1 MLKKATFHGFK
12 AFADRVEIDFSSGV
26 TAVVGPNGSGKSNIS
41 DGIRWV
47 MGETSA
53 KSLRGGSMKDVIF
66 SGCDTRKASIQAEVS
81 IELDNR
87 LRILPRMDMDTVVI
101 TRKAHISGKSEFFI
115 NEQPARLKDIQEIF
129 LDTGLGSN
137 SYSMISQEQTKRLL
151 SEKVEERRAIFEEAA
166 GIVMMKNEKETTEE
180 RLDEVEK
187 DFVRLHDILKELER
201 QVKPLQKQSEKAKQ
215 YVKIKTVLDETE
227 TDFLSFKFQRLSKE
241 EQVVIND
248 LNLKVN
254 ALNECTSKITDLEE
268 KLKDVKEELKSLNT
282 SIFSTQEEKAKIKEN
297 IDSLQS
303 LISIN
308 EERIIQSESE
318 LSEVN
323 GEIGEIEEK
332 FSVSVEEFNSKKNR
346 FQELE
351 KLIFD
356 NNQAKDKVVKDLFHL
371 QIEITSSKDKTE
383 HLREE
388 IASLYNEY
396 QEAKLRF
403 EQYNRNE
410 ERFLNEMD
418 SLSERKRNAEQ
429 NLSVS
434 KETLESIQ
442 KEFQENSNVIQELS
456 GKHQFHIT
464 ELNNKQRLASE
475 YNASL
480 VQLEST
486 LAKEKTTLDSLESS
500 LENFEGYYEGVKNV
514 LKNKSKLEGVLDV
527 VSNLFT
533 PVDGYEVALD
543 SLLNAS
549 AQNIVVSTIQNAK
562 KAVNFLKE
570 NRMGRATFVPL
581 NDLTIRT
588 FSNEELNIINKY
600 KGISPALSSIHH
612 SSELKPLFQHLI
624 GRNLIATDMEAAV
637 KFYEETRL
645 KIKISTLDGDILQP
659 GTISGGTRNKKGL
672 ISKRKEMD
680 TLRESVKTNEQKLLE
695 TKENAQNLKRS
706 IELIT
711 NEKESLL
718 KALDLEKEK
727 NGQIKLKLESA
738 QHNLEIAKN
747 NIKEQDVL
755 VKDLKYQYEESKRT
769 SSSLYNKYH
778 EKENLHAQK
787 NEELSSLIQQLRS
800 NEELYNSAKQ
810 TETACL
816 IEIEKYEEE
825 KRNLTDFISE
835 QENGKDSFE
844 KRLEFLQTK
853 KYSNETK
860 IHTANEENVQYKEQL
875 HTFSESFSSLNTSVN
890 EQQMKKNEIQTYVD
904 TSESSLTELRDSFT
918 DLKEVNHKLE
928 IQKTN
933 YINQKE
939 QIIKRAFEAYHLREN
954 DLLQAQ
960 QLNINEE
967 ATEKEIKTLLKE
979 LKTIGS
985 VNLESIK
992 DFEELNERYQT
1003 EKAQLEDI
1011 KEAKKDLE
1019 MLLKDVSKEMTER
1032 FTVTFKEVSKHF
1044 EKIFVELFG
1053 GGHAKLSL
1061 EDPKKPLNSR
1071 ILITAQPPGKKPK
1084 KIELLSGGEKNLTV
1098 CALVFAIIKA
1108 SPSPFVYLDEID
1120 APLDDANVSRFAF
1133 YLKKFGEQTQFIV
1146 VTHRKGTMMAAD
1158 SLFGV
1163 TQEEQGITTV
1173 FPYHL
1178 EQPSSPLEQSDT
1190 EVGT

>member
-1 MLKKATFHGFK
+1 
-12 AFADRVEIDFSSGV
+12 VEIDFSSGV

-66 SGCDTRKASIQAEVS
+66 SGCDTRKASTQAEVS

-87 LRILPRMDMDTVVI
+87 LRILPRIDMDTVVI

-129 LDTGLGSN
+129 LDTGLGSS

-151 SEKVEERRAIFEEAA
+151 SEKTEERRAIFEEAA

-180 RLDEVEK
+180 RLEEVEK

-201 QVKPLQKQSEKAKQ
+201 QVKPLQKQSGKAKQ
-215 YVKIKTVLDETE
+215 YLTIKNVLDETE

-241 EQVVIND
+241 EQVIINE
-248 LNLKVN
+248 LELKTNELKECASNIASLEKNLKN
-254 ALNECTSKITDLEE
+254 Y
-268 KLKDVKEELKSLNT
+268 KEELKLLND
-282 SIFSTQEEKAKIKEN
+282 SIFSTQEEKSKVKEN
-297 IDSLQS
+297 IDSLQNS
-303 LISIN
+303 ISIN
-308 EERIIQSESE
+308 KERILQSENE
-318 LSEVN
+318 LSEVS
-323 GEIGEIEEK
+323 GEIEEIEDK
-332 FSVSVEEFNSKKNR
+332 FSVSVEEFNSKRNR

-356 NNQAKDKVVKDLFHL
+356 SNQTKDKVVKDLFHL

-383 HLREE
+383 QLREE

-403 EQYNRNE
+403 EQHNRNE
-410 ERFLNEMD
+410 EKFLSEMD
-418 SLSERKRNAEQ
+418 SLGERKKNAEQ

-456 GKHQFHIT
+456 GKHQFHIN
-464 ELNNKQRLASE
+464 ELNNKQRTVNDYS
-475 YNASL
+475 SRI
-480 VQLEST
+480 VQLETT
-486 LAKEKTTLDSLESS
+486 LAKEKAILDSLESS
-500 LENFEGYYEGVKNV
+500 LENFEGYYEGVKNI
-514 LKNKSKLEGVLDV
+514 LKNKTQLDGILDV
-527 VSNLFT
+527 VGNLFT
-533 PVDGYEVALD
+533 PVDGYEIALD

-549 AQNIVVSTIQNAK
+549 AQNIVVSTIQSAK

-570 NRMGRATFVPL
+570 KRMGRATFIPL
-581 NDLTIRT
+581 DDLTIRT
-588 FSNEELNIINKY
+588 FSSEELNIINKY
-600 KGISPALSSIHH
+600 QGISPALSAIQYTDK
-612 SSELKPLFQHLI
+612 LKPLFQHLI
-624 GRNLIATDMEAAV
+624 GRNLIATNMEAAV

-680 TLRESVKTNEQKLLE
+680 TLRESVKINGQKLLE
-695 TKENAQNLKRS
+695 AKENAQSLKKA

-718 KALDLEKEK
+718 KSLEIEKEK

-747 NIKEQDVL
+747 NIKEQDIL

-769 SSSLYNKYH
+769 SSSLYKTYH
-778 EKENLHAQK
+778 EKENLHVQK
-787 NEELSSLIQQLRS
+787 NEELSSLIKQLRN
-800 NEELYNSAKQ
+800 NEELYNIAKQ
-810 TETACL
+810 TETTCL

-825 KRNLTDFISE
+825 RRNLTDFISE

-860 IHTANEENVQYKEQL
+860 IHTANEENSQYTEQL
-875 HTFSESFSSLNTSVN
+875 NTLSETYSSLDTSLN
-890 EQQMKKNEIQTYVD
+890 EQQTKKNEIQTYVD
-904 TSESSLTELRDSFT
+904 KSESSLTELRNSFT
-918 DLKEVNHKLE
+918 ELKEVNHKLE

-933 YINQKE
+933 YSNEKE
-939 QIIKRAFEAYHLREN
+939 QIIKRAFEAYQLKES
-954 DLLQAQ
+954 DLLQAPQ
-960 QLNINEE
+960 ININEE
-967 ATEKEIKTLLKE
+967 ATEKEIKSLLKE
-979 LKTIGS
+979 LKSIGS

-1032 FTVTFKEVSKHF
+1032 FTATFKEVSKHF

-1053 GGHAKLSL
+1053 GGHAKLGL
-1061 EDPKKPLNSR
+1061 EDPKKPLTSR
-1071 ILITAQPPGKKPK
+1071 IMITAQPPGKKPK

-1178 EQPSSPLEQSDT
+1178 EQPSSPPHQPDI

>member
-66 SGCDTRKASIQAEVS
+66 SGCDTRKASTQAEVS
-81 IELDNR
+81 IEFDNR
-87 LRILPRMDMDTVVI
+87 LRILPRMDMDTVII

-151 SEKVEERRAIFEEAA
+151 SEKIEERRAIFEEAA
-166 GIVMMKNEKETTEE
+166 GIVMMKNEKETTED
-180 RLDEVEK
+180 RLEEVEK

-215 YVKIKTVLDETE
+215 YLTIKNVLDETE
-227 TDFLSFKFQRLSKE
+227 TDFLSFKFQRLTKE
-241 EQVVIND
+241 EQVITNELELKINE
-248 LNLKVN
+248 
-254 ALNECTSKITDLEE
+254 LNECTSNIANLEE
-268 KLKDVKEELKSLNT
+268 KLKNYKEELKLLND
-282 SIFSTQEEKAKIKEN
+282 SIFSTQEEKSKAKEN
-297 IDSLQS
+297 IDSLQN

-308 EERIIQSESE
+308 KERILQSENE

-323 GEIGEIEEK
+323 GEIEDIEDK

-356 NNQAKDKVVKDLFHL
+356 NNQMKDKVVKDLFHL

-383 HLREE
+383 RLREE

-403 EQYNRNE
+403 EQHNRNE
-410 ERFLNEMD
+410 EKFLSEMD
-418 SLSERKRNAEQ
+418 SLSERKKNAEK
-429 NLSVS
+429 NLSAS
-434 KETLESIQ
+434 KETLETFQ

-456 GKHQFHIT
+456 GKHQFHIN
-464 ELNNKQRLASE
+464 ELNDKQRTANDHS
-475 YNASL
+475 SL
-480 VQLEST
+480 IVHLETT
-486 LAKEKTTLDSLESS
+486 LAKEKTILDSLESS
-500 LENFEGYYEGVKNV
+500 LENFEGYYEGVRNI
-514 LKNKSKLEGVLDV
+514 LKNKTQLDGILDIV
-527 VSNLFT
+527 GNLFT
-533 PVDGYEVALD
+533 PVNGYEIALD

-549 AQNIVVSTIQNAK
+549 AQNIVVSSIQSAK

-570 NRMGRATFVPL
+570 KRMGRATFIPL
-581 NDLTIRT
+581 DDLTIRT
-588 FSNEELNIINKY
+588 FSSEELNIINKY
-600 KGISPALSSIHH
+600 QGISPALSVINHTN
-612 SSELKPLFQHLI
+612 ELKPLFQHLI
-624 GRNLIATDMEAAV
+624 GRNLIATNMEAAV

-680 TLRESVKTNEQKLLE
+680 NLRESVKINEQKLIE
-695 TKENAQNLKRS
+695 VKKNAQNLKRT
-706 IELIT
+706 IEIIT
-711 NEKESLL
+711 NDKESLL
-718 KALDLEKEK
+718 KSLEIEKEK

-747 NIKEQDVL
+747 NIKEQDIL
-755 VKDLKYQYEESKRT
+755 VKDLRYQYEESKKT
-769 SSSLYNKYH
+769 SSSLYSKYH
-778 EKENLHAQK
+778 EKENLHVQK
-787 NEELSSLIQQLRS
+787 NEELSFLIQQLKN
-800 NEELYNSAKQ
+800 NEELYNNAKQ
-810 TETACL
+810 TETMCL

-860 IHTANEENVQYKEQL
+860 IHNANEENNQHKEQL
-875 HTFSESFSSLNTSVN
+875 NILSETYSSLEVSLN
-890 EQQMKKNEIQTYVD
+890 EQQTKKSELQTYVD
-904 TSESSLTELRDSFT
+904 KSESSLTELRNSFT
-918 DLKEVNHKLE
+918 EFKELNHKLE

-933 YINQKE
+933 YLNDKE
-939 QIIKRAFEAYHLREN
+939 QIIKRSFEAYQLKEN
-954 DLLQAQ
+954 DLLQAPQ
-960 QLNINEE
+960 ININEE
-967 ATEKEIKTLLKE
+967 ATEKEIKSLLKE
-979 LKTIGS
+979 LKSIGS
-985 VNLESIK
+985 VNLESIN

-1032 FTVTFKEVSKHF
+1032 FTTTFKEVSKHF

-1053 GGHAKLSL
+1053 GGYAKLGL
-1061 EDPKKPLNSR
+1061 EDPKKPLTSR
-1071 ILITAQPPGKKPK
+1071 IMITAQPPGKKPK

-1133 YLKKFGEQTQFIV
+1133 YLKKFGEHTQFIV

-1178 EQPSSPLEQSDT
+1178 EQPSSPLDQSDT

>member
-1 MLKKATFHGFK
+1 M
-12 AFADRVEIDFSSGV
+12 EIDFSSGV

-66 SGCDTRKASIQAEVS
+66 SGCDTRKASTQAEVS
-81 IELDNR
+81 IEFDNR
-87 LRILPRMDMDTVVI
+87 LRILPRMDMDTVII

-151 SEKVEERRAIFEEAA
+151 SEKIEERRAIFEEAA

-180 RLDEVEK
+180 RLEEVEK
-187 DFVRLHDILKELER
+187 DFIRLHDILKELER
-201 QVKPLQKQSEKAKQ
+201 QVRPLQKQSEKAKQ
-215 YVKIKTVLDETE
+215 YLTIKKVLDETE
-227 TDFLSFKFQRLSKE
+227 TDFLSFKFQRLTKE
-241 EQVVIND
+241 EQVITNKLEHNINE
-248 LNLKVN
+248 
-254 ALNECTSKITDLEE
+254 LNECTLNIANLEE
-268 KLKDVKEELKSLNT
+268 TLKNYKEDLKLLND
-282 SIFSTQEEKAKIKEN
+282 SIFSTQEEKSKVKEN
-297 IDSLQS
+297 IDSLQN

-308 EERIIQSESE
+308 KERILQSQNE

-323 GEIGEIEEK
+323 GEIEDIEDK

-356 NNQAKDKVVKDLFHL
+356 NNQIKDKVVKDLFHL

-383 HLREE
+383 KLREE

-403 EQYNRNE
+403 EQHNRNE
-410 ERFLNEMD
+410 EKFLSEMD
-418 SLSERKRNAEQ
+418 SLSERKKNAEQ
-429 NLSVS
+429 NLSAS
-434 KETLESIQ
+434 KETLETIQ

-456 GKHQFHIT
+456 GKHQFHIN
-464 ELNNKQRLASE
+464 ELNDKQRTANDYS
-475 YNASL
+475 SL
-480 VQLEST
+480 IVRLETT
-486 LAKEKTTLDSLESS
+486 LAKEKTILESLESS
-500 LENFEGYYEGVKNV
+500 LENFEGYYEGVRNI
-514 LKNKSKLEGVLDV
+514 LKNKAQLDDILDV
-527 VSNLFT
+527 VGNLFT

-549 AQNIVVSTIQNAK
+549 AQNIVVSSIQSAK

-570 NRMGRATFVPL
+570 KRLGRATFIPL
-581 NDLTIRT
+581 DDLTIRT

-600 KGISPALSSIHH
+600 QGISPALSVINHTN
-612 SSELKPLFQHLI
+612 ELKPLFQHLI
-624 GRNLIATDMEAAV
+624 GRNLIATNMEAAV

-659 GTISGGTRNKKGL
+659 GTISGGTRNKRGL

-680 TLRESVKTNEQKLLE
+680 NLRESVKINDQKLIE
-695 TKENAQNLKRS
+695 VKENAQSLKKT
-706 IELIT
+706 IEIIT
-711 NEKESLL
+711 NDKESLL
-718 KALDLEKEK
+718 KSLDIEKEK

-747 NIKEQDVL
+747 NIKEQDIL

-769 SSSLYNKYH
+769 SSSLYSKYH
-778 EKENLHAQK
+778 EKENLHVQK
-787 NEELSSLIQQLRS
+787 NEELSFLIQQLKN
-800 NEELYNSAKQ
+800 NEELYNNAKQ
-810 TETACL
+810 TETTCL

-853 KYSNETK
+853 KYSNEAK
-860 IHTANEENVQYKEQL
+860 IHNATEENNQYKEQL
-875 HTFSESFSSLNTSVN
+875 NTLSETYSSLEISLN
-890 EQQMKKNEIQTYVD
+890 EQQTKKSEIQTYID
-904 TSESSLTELRDSFT
+904 KSESSLAELRNSFT
-918 DLKEVNHKLE
+918 ELKEVNHKLE
-928 IQKTN
+928 IKKTN
-933 YINQKE
+933 YLNNKE
-939 QIIKRAFEAYHLREN
+939 QIIKRSFEAYQLKES
-954 DLLQAQ
+954 DLLQAPQ
-960 QLNINEE
+960 ININEE
-967 ATEKEIKTLLKE
+967 ATEKEIKSLLKE
-979 LKTIGS
+979 LKSIGS
-985 VNLESIK
+985 VNLDSIK

-1032 FTVTFKEVSKHF
+1032 FTATFKEVSKHF

-1053 GGHAKLSL
+1053 GGHAKLGL
-1061 EDPKKPLNSR
+1061 EDPKKPLTSR
-1071 ILITAQPPGKKPK
+1071 IMITAQPPGKKPK

-1133 YLKKFGEQTQFIV
+1133 YLKKFGEHTQFIV

-1178 EQPSSPLEQSDT
+1178 EHPSSPLDQSDT